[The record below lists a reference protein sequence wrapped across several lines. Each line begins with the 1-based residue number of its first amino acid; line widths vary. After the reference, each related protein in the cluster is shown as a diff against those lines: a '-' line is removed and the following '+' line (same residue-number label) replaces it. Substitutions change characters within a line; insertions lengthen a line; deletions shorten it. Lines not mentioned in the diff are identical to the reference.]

1 MKERKI
7 QNGEEAVKYCY
18 LDVTPDSLN
27 IPMGVERDHGGVGR
41 GKAGGGNDQNTL
53 SMCREFSKNKFKIL
67 FN

>member
-7 QNGEEAVKYCY
+7 QIGEEAVEYCY
-18 LDVTPDSLN
+18 LNVTRDSLT
-27 IPMGVERDHGGVGR
+27 ISAWTEKDHRGVGR

-53 SMCREFSKNKFKIL
+53 SMCMEFSKNKIKIL